1 MSVNTFG
8 RLLRVTTWGESHGPA
23 MGAVVDGCPPGVELR
38 EENIQPWL
46 DWRRPGSSRY
56 ATQRR
61 EPDVVRILSGTF
73 NGRTT
78 GTPISLL
85 IDNVDSRSK
94 DYEEIA
100 GAYRPGHA
108 DYVYEAKY
116 SDQADRPCR
125 QFRLVHLQPGRRAGT
140 RERGRSGNPQHASA
154 HDVIARAER
163 GKAAILISPGP
174 GEPNE
179 AGCTMEVIAS
189 AKGRIPLIGI

>member
-23 MGAVVDGCPPGVELR
+23 MGAAVDGCPPGVELR

-46 DWRRPGSSRY
+46 DWRRPGSSRH
-56 ATQRR
+56 AIQRR

-78 GTPISLL
+78 GTPIALL

-100 GAYRPGHA
+100 GGVSAGPR
-108 DYVYEAKY
+108 
-116 SDQADRPCR
+116 
-125 QFRLVHLQPGRRAGT
+125 RLRLLGQIQSPSRSSLSTIST
-140 RERGRSGNPQHASA
+140 RSPSTWSTRWN
-154 HDVIARAER
+154 ARAR
-163 GKAAILISPGP
+163 PF
-174 GEPNE
+174 
-179 AGCTMEVIAS
+179 
-189 AKGRIPLIGI
+189 R